1 MELIFED
8 EEKKKDRHILREIII
23 WIICLALSVLAGYLV
38 ITYAVEK
45 TTVIGESMEPTMSE
59 GEKIIV
65 NKLAYKFMSIK
76 RDDVI
81 VFKKENSFGTYY
93 DIKRVIA
100 LPGDSILIKKG
111 KIYVNGEEYTENLKV
126 EEINNPG
133 LAAEEIKLSDD
144 EYFVLGD
151 NRNKSEDSRFASVAL
166 IKREDI
172 AGKAWIRL
180 KPFGFVSQ
188 LNRKDDK
195 EQENAENQGNAK
207 EKETE
212 NAQAT
217 DKTQATDKAQ
227 VTDKAQKTD
236 K

>member
-8 EEKKKDRHILREIII
+8 EVKKKDKHIIREIIL
-23 WIICLALSVLAGYLV
+23 WIVCILLSILAGYLV
-38 ITYAVEK
+38 TAYAIEK
-45 TTVIGESMEPTMSE
+45 TTVIGESMEPTMAD

-65 NKLAYKFMSIK
+65 NKLAYKFMNIK

-111 KIYVNGEEYTENLKV
+111 KIYVNGEEYKENLKV

-133 LAAEEIKLSDD
+133 LAGEEIKLSDD
-144 EYFVLGD
+144 EYFILGD

-166 IKREDI
+166 LKREDI
-172 AGKAWIRL
+172 VGKAWIRM

-188 LNRKDDK
+188 LNRFSDDK
-195 EQENAENQGNAK
+195 DN
-207 EKETE
+207 EKNEDKTTE
-212 NAQAT
+212 NN
-217 DKTQATDKAQ
+217 
-227 VTDKAQKTD
+227 
-236 K
+236 

>member
-8 EEKKKDRHILREIII
+8 EVKKKDKHIIREIIL
-23 WIICLALSVLAGYLV
+23 WIVCILLSILAGYLV
-38 ITYAVEK
+38 TAYAIEK
-45 TTVIGESMEPTMSE
+45 TTVIGESMEPTMAD

-65 NKLAYKFMSIK
+65 NKLAYIFMNIK

-111 KIYVNGEEYTENLKV
+111 KIYVNGEEYKENLKV

-133 LAAEEIKLSDD
+133 LAGEEIRLSDD
-144 EYFVLGD
+144 EYFILGD

-166 IKREDI
+166 LKREDI
-172 AGKAWIRL
+172 VGKAWIRM

-188 LNRKDDK
+188 LNRRSDDK
-195 EQENAENQGNAK
+195 DN
-207 EKETE
+207 EKNEDKTTE
-212 NAQAT
+212 NN
-217 DKTQATDKAQ
+217 
-227 VTDKAQKTD
+227 
-236 K
+236 